1 MHSCKPKTIFMD
13 RVAFVSCFYWVPSKA
28 TTYASTNSCF
38 IILKTTVNGSNKNCR
53 ALRNIICTPK
63 VCRWTRQNQRR
74 LDSYD
79 RIPFVCNTTHIIAQ
93 RIESD
98 HLHPS
103 KLFFGEGKKSIAKLN
118 KELSRLCDV
127 GNFPEALKILEGM
140 EVSNVLPD
148 NITYHC
154 MIRSLTK
161 RGEERL
167 ARYCLKLMLERGLLP
182 CTESVNLLMKQ
193 YFVQSSRALEKASL
207 LFRRMKELQV
217 PLDAYTYNSLL
228 HVYALNGQVTL
239 MEQLFE
245 EMNKQ
250 ERLVDWNTLS
260 IMLKGYCKAGDVQK
274 LVGFLS
280 EAAKNPKLEG
290 QLNIGVYNCYV
301 DSLLQLGQLN
311 TAERILEHIFGHEAI
326 YQPTI
331 YTYNTL
337 LKLQRE
343 RQNDVRSMQILDDM
357 KEKGVVPDIY
367 SFCIIADCLCRKG
380 KMKEAMSLRQ
390 RMDHISRESRTV
402 YYNILLKG
410 CKFLKNGA
418 LETGWTIL
426 DKMSQDQ
433 ISPDSIS
440 FVTLLEICNE
450 VKDIES
456 ARIVVRSMMISKQRI
471 SIEAVNTG
479 LSVFCKMKA
488 PIEESFQLMKWAKE
502 NRIAPDT
509 ISYNI
514 LIDHAFRWR
523 DWEQGEKIFK
533 ELQTQGLKP
542 DATTY
547 NYLIRAYSNSNQY
560 AKVVATFK
568 EMNKRNFTPNEQ
580 SCSSLVR
587 VFHIQGNEA
596 AALQVL
602 NLMERC
608 HSPRNDPSIL
618 AFVRAYIVVG
628 RLQDALRMKKMLS
641 KETGRLW
648 KTVVTILMDAFASM
662 GDLPVVQD
670 LLAEISHFE
679 NSNTLDPIHKGIYIK
694 ALCNACE
701 HERAFQLLKEDSR
714 HDIIWYNTLLHS
726 LAKIGEMDKLS
737 QVLHYMQER
746 GIPHDEHTKYAMR
759 PLMQK
764 FASLL
769 SEYHRTKHA
778 NRP

>member
-1 MHSCKPKTIFMD
+1 MIDSLLL
-13 RVAFVSCFYWVPSKA
+13 FV
-28 TTYASTNSCF
+28 
-38 IILKTTVNGSNKNCR
+38 G
-53 ALRNIICTPK
+53 
-63 VCRWTRQNQRR
+63 
-74 LDSYD
+74 
-79 RIPFVCNTTHIIAQ
+79 
-93 RIESD
+93 ES
-98 HLHPS
+98 
-103 KLFFGEGKKSIAKLN
+103 KKSISKLN
-118 KELSRLCDV
+118 KEISRLCDSGDFLV
-127 GNFPEALKILEGM
+127 AVKILEGL
-140 EVSNVLPD
+140 EVSNVQPD
-148 NITYHC
+148 SSTYHC

-161 RGEERL
+161 RGEEKL
-167 ARYCLKLMLERGLLP
+167 ARHCLTLMLEKGLLP

-193 YFVQSSRALEKASL
+193 YFIQSPRALEKASS

-245 EMNKQ
+245 DMNRQ

-274 LVGFLS
+274 LVVFLS

-301 DSLLQLGQLN
+301 DSLLQLGQMN
-311 TAERILEHIFGHEAI
+311 TAEKILEHIFAHEAI

-343 RQNDVRSMQILDDM
+343 RQDDIRAMQILDDM

-367 SFCIIADCLCRKG
+367 SFCIVADCLCRKG
-380 KMKEAMSLRQ
+380 KMKEAMLLRQ
-390 RMDHISRESRTV
+390 RMEHISRESRTV

-410 CKFLKNGA
+410 CKMLKESA
-418 LETGWTIL
+418 LEMGWSIL

-433 ISPDSIS
+433 ILPDSIS
-440 FVTLLEICNE
+440 FVTMLEVCNE
-450 VKDIES
+450 VKDIDS
-456 ARIVVRSMMISKQRI
+456 ARMMVRSMMNSKKKI
-471 SIEAVNTG
+471 SIEAINTG
-479 LSVFCKMKA
+479 LSVFCKMKTA
-488 PIEESFQLMKWAKE
+488 IEESFQLLKWAKE
-502 NRIAPDT
+502 NGIEPDT

-514 LIDHAFRWR
+514 LLDHAFRLR
-523 DWEQGEKIFK
+523 DWERGEKIFK

-568 EMNKRNFTPNEQ
+568 EMNKRNFIPNEQ

-587 VFHIQGNEA
+587 VFHIQGNDA

-602 NLMERC
+602 NLMER
-608 HSPRNDPSIL
+608 HYSPRNDPSIL
-618 AFVRAYIVVG
+618 AFVRAYISMG
-628 RLQDALRMKKMLS
+628 RLQDALGMKRMLS
-641 KETGRLW
+641 RKTGRLW
-648 KTVVTILMDAFASM
+648 KTIVTILMDAFASI
-662 GDLPVVQD
+662 GDLRVVED
-670 LLAEISHFE
+670 LLDEMRGFQNDNI
-679 NSNTLDPIHKGIYIK
+679 LDPIHTGIYIK

-701 HERAFQLLKEDSR
+701 HEKAFQVLKKDSR

-726 LAKIGEMDKLS
+726 LAKLGEMDKLS
-737 QVLHYMQER
+737 QVLYYMQEQ
-746 GIPHDEHTKYAMR
+746 GIAHDEHTHYAIR
-759 PLMQK
+759 PVMQK
-764 FASLL
+764 FATLL
-769 SEYHRTKHA
+769 SEHHRTNSA
-778 NRP
+778 NPP